1 MWQISV
7 LNCSQSLKKRSSKN
21 YDNSNYSLCLVKL
34 SQKNLVYVIIG
45 FCFFFM
51 GEPLSSIIAVSALA
65 YFNPITRLGEERV
78 AFLTNKLEV
87 GVSKVSRSV
96 TQEQANK
103 NS

>member
-1 MWQISV
+1 
-7 LNCSQSLKKRSSKN
+7 
-21 YDNSNYSLCLVKL
+21 
-34 SQKNLVYVIIG
+34 
-45 FCFFFM
+45 
-51 GEPLSSIIAVSALA
+51 LSSIIAVSALA